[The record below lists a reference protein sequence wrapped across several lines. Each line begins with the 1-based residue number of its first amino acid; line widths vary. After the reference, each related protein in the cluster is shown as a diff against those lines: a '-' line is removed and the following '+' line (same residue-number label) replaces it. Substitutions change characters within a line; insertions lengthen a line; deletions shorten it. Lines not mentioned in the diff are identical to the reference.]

1 MAEINPSTA
10 HTFFFQRYICIRVN
24 TLNIAKKKA
33 TLFSVIYVNRRKEDD
48 MFIQRPKKFNHGSL
62 CSSF

>member
-10 HTFFFQRYICIRVN
+10 HTFFLKIYMYKM
-24 TLNIAKKKA
+24 NIAQKKA

-48 MFIQRPKKFNHGSL
+48 MFIPTTEKVQPW
-62 CSSF
+62 